1 MCGLLS
7 VGFLAEPVRLLKAY
21 DTDQHPGFF
30 YSLAT
35 GSPNATLLACQVI
48 GILFVI
54 GWTMFTMVPFFI
66 WLNFMGWFRSGSIQE
81 LVGLDIT
88 YNLAEDM
95 GVGEDG
101 VPRPGGE
108 DEDEAKYMDAYE
120 RYRQQMRGNRERA
133 RQAGSDQDIDSEDS

>member
-1 MCGLLS
+1 
-7 VGFLAEPVRLLKAY
+7 
-21 DTDQHPGFF
+21 
-30 YSLAT
+30 
-35 GSPNATLLACQVI
+35 
-48 GILFVI
+48 
-54 GWTMFTMVPFFI
+54 MFTMVPFFI

-101 VPRPGGE
+101 VARRGGAE
-108 DEDEAKYMDAYE
+108 DEDEEKYMDAYE

-133 RQAGSDQDIDSEDS
+133 RQAVSDQDIDSEDRPVIS